1 MGMDYGNLTLHY
13 VHDVVKFEAYHLVM
27 PVNLIVVSSSQD
39 SNHEGIH
46 LNALHWY
53 LGSMSPK
60 ALTMGIFR
68 LFYPSLHSLL
78 YYKTV

>member
-1 MGMDYGNLTLHY
+1 MGMDYWNLTLHF
-13 VHDVVKFEAYHLVM
+13 VHDDVKMEAYHVLM
-27 PVNLIVVSSSQD
+27 PVSSSEG

-46 LNALHWY
+46 LDALHWY

-78 YYKTV
+78 YYEAV